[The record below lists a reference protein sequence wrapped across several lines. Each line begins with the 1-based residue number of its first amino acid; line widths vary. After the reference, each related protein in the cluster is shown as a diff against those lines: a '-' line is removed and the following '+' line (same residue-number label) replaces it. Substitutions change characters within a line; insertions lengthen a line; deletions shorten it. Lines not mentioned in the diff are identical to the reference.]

1 MDRGAWS
8 AIYSCMRAQES
19 DRTWPTYSNS
29 ETRSLLKTKKK
40 KKKKNTSLFLFVMS
54 VSFKETK
61 GLKLPIYTD
70 ESLLP

>member
-19 DRTWPTYSNS
+19 DRTWPTHSNS

-40 KKKKNTSLFLFVMS
+40 KKNPSLFFFVMS